1 MNLLL
6 ISGHGAGDPGVTAA
20 INGRAYREADEAR
33 KVTAA
38 LREALEGSCG
48 VTVHV
53 PESHMY
59 CIAQQ
64 FTQKNRNRICIF
76 HPLTYRSPGTAMVP
90 GLLFF
95 RMQRCN
101 MA

>member
-48 VTVHV
+48 VTVYPTDRNIRGLQKGDAVGSRPV
-53 PESHMY
+53 PP
-59 CIAQQ
+59 I
-64 FTQKNRNRICIF
+64 
-76 HPLTYRSPGTAMVP
+76 
-90 GLLFF
+90 
-95 RMQRCN
+95 
-101 MA
+101 